1 MVPKTIT
8 RMREIHLELRESA
21 KVLLSALTRL
31 IKIMRWA
38 MEQFCDPSGNI
49 VVVSSEQP
57 SNKSNNI
64 GVGVGKALSE
74 SHTGQLC
81 VPGV

>member
-8 RMREIHLELRESA
+8 WMGEIHLELRSST
-21 KVLLSALTRL
+21 KVLLSELARL

-49 VVVSSEQP
+49 LVVSSEQP
-57 SNKSNNI
+57 SNKSYDW
-64 GVGVGKALSE
+64 SWSRE
-74 SHTGQLC
+74 SFVRVSLRYPLKTLTT
-81 VPGV
+81 